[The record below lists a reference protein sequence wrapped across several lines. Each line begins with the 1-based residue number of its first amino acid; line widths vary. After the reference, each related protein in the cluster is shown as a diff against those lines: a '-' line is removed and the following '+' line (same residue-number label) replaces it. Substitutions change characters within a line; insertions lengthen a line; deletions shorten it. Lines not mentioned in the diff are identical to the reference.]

1 MITSSLTN
9 YTLERLAYM
18 DRAIIRLAT
27 YEMAFTDTPKPVVI
41 NEAIQ
46 LTKSFCNLEDE
57 KQSAF
62 SNRLLDNIAKR
73 LGDYMQDVRYLTVT
87 ALTKYLKNILENNE
101 HLRQI
106 YIKGEI
112 SNLTKHSRGHYSL
125 P

>member
-1 MITSSLTN
+1 MTRHEIRIEAMTLLYQKDLREDLVVEPFKVGFDLYQGVMDHLSEIDDMITSSLTN
-9 YTLERLAYM
+9 YTLERLSYM

-27 YEMAFTDTPKPVVI
+27 YEMAFTDTPRPVVI

-73 LGDYMQDVRYLTVT
+73 LG
-87 ALTKYLKNILENNE
+87 
-101 HLRQI
+101 
-106 YIKGEI
+106 
-112 SNLTKHSRGHYSL
+112 
-125 P
+125 